1 MPAVPRHFW
10 VAILIQI
17 GVEWNERLME
27 KIALDPDPRGVARR
41 LLAETAETAGSVG
54 CGALARR
61 RSFQK
66 RTWLSRDQAAS
77 TLLAAHPLD
86 SEEEEMHT

>member
-1 MPAVPRHFW
+1 LR

-17 GVEWNERLME
+17 GVEWNERVMG
-27 KIALDPDPRGVARR
+27 KVALDPDPRGVARR
-41 LLAETAETAGSVG
+41 LLAETAESVG

-77 TLLAAHPLD
+77 TLLAGHPLD